1 MKQKEAQ
8 RLSEGGQKCVVYMY
22 VFVFAHMHVCAR
34 TVQLKTSQEDG
45 FHLPTLCSQRI
56 LCLYVCMCLC
66 AAGLLTC

>member
-34 TVQLKTSQEDG
+34 TLFSLKQVKKMA
-45 FHLPTLCSQRI
+45 FICPLCVRRGY
-56 LCLYVCMCLC
+56 CVCMCVC
-66 AAGLLTC
+66 VYVQRDC